1 MYLVGN
7 DNIIVIF
14 FSFILIFLSSEGNP
28 CSTYSE
34 YRNFVMVVLPQ
45 LSSLDGV
52 KIEISQRILAKQ
64 RWEQIAESILRDEE
78 EYLIKREKEK
88 QEV

>member
-1 MYLVGN
+1 M
-7 DNIIVIF
+7 
-14 FSFILIFLSSEGNP
+14 IFLSFEGNP

>member
-1 MYLVGN
+1 
-7 DNIIVIF
+7 
-14 FSFILIFLSSEGNP
+14 
-28 CSTYSE
+28 
-34 YRNFVMVVLPQ
+34 MVVLPQ

>member
-1 MYLVGN
+1 MVIILLKCVCLV
-7 DNIIVIF
+7 
-14 FSFILIFLSSEGNP
+14 ILSLEGNP

-45 LSSLDGV
+45 LTSLDGV

-64 RWEQIAESILRDEE
+64 RWEEIGESILRDEE

>member
-1 MYLVGN
+1 
-7 DNIIVIF
+7 
-14 FSFILIFLSSEGNP
+14 
-28 CSTYSE
+28 
-34 YRNFVMVVLPQ
+34 MVVLPQ

-88 QEV
+88 QEVNILISFTMVYIHNFLLDL